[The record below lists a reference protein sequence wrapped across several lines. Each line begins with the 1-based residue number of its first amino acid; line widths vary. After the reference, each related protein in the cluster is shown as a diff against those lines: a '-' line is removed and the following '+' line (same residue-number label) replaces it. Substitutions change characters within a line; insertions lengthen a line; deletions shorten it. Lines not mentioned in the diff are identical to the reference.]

1 MILFCDENVGSGV
14 AHALRDVGLSA
25 HSTYSLGWM
34 GRADEWWLPR
44 VGEAGWVVFS
54 ANKKMLLV
62 PRERQTIIENE
73 VGIIF
78 LTTGNETPRT
88 MLRLLLNRWD
98 RLESLDGNTARPFAR
113 FLSPNGR
120 LADSFRHYHL

>member
-1 MILFCDENVGSGV
+1 
-14 AHALRDVGLSA
+14 
-25 HSTYSLGWM
+25 M

-54 ANKKMLLV
+54 SNKKMLLV

-73 VGIIF
+73 VGIVF

-88 MLRLLLNRWD
+88 MLKLLLNRWD
-98 RLESLDGNTARPFAR
+98 RLEYLHRNTARPFAR

-120 LADSFRHYHL
+120 LADSFRHYNL

>member
-1 MILFCDENVGSGV
+1 M
-14 AHALRDVGLSA
+14 
-25 HSTYSLGWM
+25 
-34 GRADEWWLPR
+34 
-44 VGEAGWVVFS
+44 VFS

-73 VGIIF
+73 VGIVF

-88 MLRLLLNRWD
+88 MLRLLLNLWD
-98 RLESLDGNTARPFAR
+98 RLESLHRNTERPFAR

-120 LADSFRHYHL
+120 LADRFRHYYL